1 VRLSRL
7 LVLTDRSQSP
17 VPLPEAVAA
26 AVDGGARAVVLRE
39 KDLPEQERDRLAEQL
54 HAVLDPVGGVLI
66 RAGAGGGTAVHLAA
80 ADPLPGARPALL
92 GRSCHSPEELARA
105 RAEGCDYVMLSPVFP
120 TASKPGYGPALGLA
134 GLAALTP
141 TAPPTYALGGVRPA
155 DVAGCLA
162 AGAHGVAVMGAVMR
176 APGTVAAYLA
186 ALAEGGA
193 EPRLSRSPSPDR
205 TPAVERGSRPT

>member
-1 VRLSRL
+1 VRLPRL

-39 KDLPEQERDRLAEQL
+39 KDLPEQERDRLAAQL
-54 HAVLDPVGGVLI
+54 QAVLDPVGGVLI

-176 APGTVAAYLA
+176 APGTVPAYLA

-193 EPRLSRSPSPDR
+193 GPRL
-205 TPAVERGSRPT
+205 